1 MRGAKARRFAGGAR
15 GETALGVCP
24 RPGLRGEAR
33 RRARTGVVQVVH
45 LVQRLHQPRGVA
57 HELVALLCAAAR
69 QQAKDTGL
77 SAFGPNT
84 AQRRR
89 ICAPAARSARAAR
102 LWRCESARGTSRAAS
117 GARRGSAPS
126 PWLLPAARLHAAPLR
141 HRPANR
147 HESRRPVG
155 ARAGPDGRGALNGV
169 VPFSARLARRAR
181 RLPTRAPGADGGV
194 RARRPLLGVAPA
206 RLGFG
211 PARVRRTPRVSLSRL
226 AGRASPAAAP

>member
-1 MRGAKARRFAGGAR
+1 MRGAKARRFEGGAR

-77 SAFGPNT
+77 SAFGLNT

-89 ICAPAARSARAAR
+89 ICAPAPRSARAAC

-147 HESRRPVG
+147 HESRRLSVVERVRTVA
-155 ARAGPDGRGALNGV
+155 ARAEWRCAVLRE
-169 VPFSARLARRAR
+169 ARQ
-181 RLPTRAPGADGGV
+181 TRAPPPDAL
-194 RARRPLLGVAPA
+194 RPA
-206 RLGFG
+206 R
-211 PARVRRTPRVSLSRL
+211 T
-226 AGRASPAAAP
+226 AA